1 MDLMNDYISK
11 GSPERGDSFIF
22 LNEFRTVVLSVNDE
36 KIYTLEETESRER
49 KVVISLNEYGGLDH
63 FYSSLKFKTL
73 EGWKKIFI
81 GNDPVTHEQLIQN
94 YKNSLKGEIGKR
106 KLKIFKVILGL

>member
-1 MDLMNDYISK
+1 MNEYVFK

-22 LNEFRTVVLSVNDE
+22 LNEFRTVVLSVNEE

-49 KVVISLNEYGGLDH
+49 KVVILLNEYDNSDH
-63 FYSSLKFKTL
+63 FYSSLKFKTF

-81 GNDPVTHEQLIQN
+81 GNDLTTHQQLIHD
-94 YKNSLKGEIGKR
+94 YKNSLKGDIGKR